1 MNIYIFTAKTF
12 YFWSEHLV
20 FCKNI
25 RFPVKAFSFSI
36 SRCFFPNAITQINP
50 PILHVQ
56 MFYFPY
62 PNIQGPFSAGRLD
75 WRRNISLRGPV
86 FVSRGNKRFL
96 IYGGTIHSTIREVSN
111 KCQTLLRKCYDLIP
125 PLLSAFSPSSSSP
138 HPIQKILLPWK
149 FHFLPNQI
157 VCTFVTGE
165 YFLLPALREP

>member
-1 MNIYIFTAKTF
+1 M
-12 YFWSEHLV
+12 
-20 FCKNI
+20 
-25 RFPVKAFSFSI
+25 
-36 SRCFFPNAITQINP
+36 FFPNAITQINP

-138 HPIQKILLPWK
+138 PPHPKNT
-149 FHFLPNQI
+149 FAMEVSFLAKPNRLYI
-157 VCTFVTGE
+157 RYGRIFFVASIEG
-165 YFLLPALREP
+165 ALRGKLIINIRPHHLSPE